1 MPCASTT
8 QNILPCA
15 FAWLIAYVNIIHYF
29 YVSCKRK
36 DGAVISLCIS
46 LYIDFPLV
54 SILAF
59 MSKPGAG
66 EIFNAAIFC
75 TVFFPVLI
83 YIYMWT
89 AKWLKGRGTDKKED
103 TDKKDSLK

>member
-1 MPCASTT
+1 MEKIKKVLAIAVV
-8 QNILPCA
+8 ILLVLMYIWA
-15 FAWLIAYVNIIHYF
+15 F
-29 YVSCKRK
+29 
-36 DGAVISLCIS
+36 ISALM
-46 LYIDFPLV
+46 
-54 SILAF
+54 A
-59 MSKPGAG
+59 KPGAG